1 MCTAETLKR
10 EALRISDDLGLVG
23 FRASSGY
30 LTNFMKRTGACFR
43 ISFSIEFQY
52 FPLLVNSP
60 RKIENSIEN
69 EIRKQAPGVEM
80 WYVFVWLLSMGFFC
94 GHG

>member
-1 MCTAETLKR
+1 MTP
-10 EALRISDDLGLVG
+10 
-23 FRASSGY
+23 
-30 LTNFMKRTGACFR
+30 GACFR

-69 EIRKQAPGVEM
+69 EIRKQTLGVKSKVGGERFM
-80 WYVFVWLLSMGFFC
+80 LKEGVLGKSAFSNHAQM
-94 GHG
+94 